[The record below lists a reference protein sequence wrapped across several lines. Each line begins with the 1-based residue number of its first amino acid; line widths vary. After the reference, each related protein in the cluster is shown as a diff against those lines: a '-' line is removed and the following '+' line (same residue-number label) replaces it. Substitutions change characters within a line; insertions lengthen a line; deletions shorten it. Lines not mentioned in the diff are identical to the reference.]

1 MFRYKAA
8 QRVCPNCQFKW
19 VDDLRNWMESL
30 RKVDF
35 YWINRDQKSFEWFL
49 NLLGEIENEQNE
61 TIQKRKGTII

>member
-1 MFRYKAA
+1 
-8 QRVCPNCQFKW
+8 
-19 VDDLRNWMESL
+19 MESL

-61 TIQKRKGTII
+61 TLQKSRGTIFYVHCLQKSLPDVLCMI

>member
-1 MFRYKAA
+1 
-8 QRVCPNCQFKW
+8 
-19 VDDLRNWMESL
+19 MESL